1 MKHNQNLGKRHAYR
15 FYIINLRKAW
25 RENNQRTLAKQ
36 ANNNCENDKT
46 FAVQKQRSGNKQKD
60 LNNSVVVNDT
70 TRRTTNDT
78 KKRINNAKRVTNDTK
93 KRTNDTKRVANNTK
107 RVTNDTKKKSNSSRR
122 KKTQGMTYS
131 QKKRA
136 SFNYRNEYFKKNPG
150 IYGNIW
156 FCSQCGKILIGKHNV
171 VIDHIMPLNNVAG
184 VNRTFNTVAICQ
196 KCNSSKSD
204 SVDYRV
210 VKGYLAKLFEVFT
223 SHLPDALAL
232 VLSLI
237 VSLAYQIFNLLF
249 ILVTMPLTLANGKFL
264 TYAVVILTQNSMCFV
279 TEALE
284 ISPIKLKGDSS
295 LKTMPDKQFNKKFA
309 ERVLSFTPLS
319 ILSQEKQKLLVEKA
333 NEMIKKYKFNSVWD
347 ALTFAG
353 ILFAI
358 PEALAQLIHVWD
370 LTKVNPKIVMVLT
383 GTRKLEPKEEVMLQ
397 YLHAIG
403 LDVLLFVPTG
413 YGLVTEDLLRSGL
426 QKIDLGN
433 YNFSIQYS
441 EITSNRKGLLSRLF
455 HRKAK

>member
-25 RENNQRTLAKQ
+25 REYNQRTLAKQ

-46 FAVQKQRSGNKQKD
+46 FSVQKQRSGNKQKD

-70 TRRTTNDT
+70 TKKTTNDT
-78 KKRINNAKRVTNDTK
+78 KKRNNNAKRVTNDTK
-93 KRTNDTKRVANNTK
+93 KRTNDTKRVTNNTKRVANDTK

-264 TYAVVILTQNSMCFV
+264 TYAVVIVIIFAFIFS
-279 TEALE
+279 
-284 ISPIKLKGDSS
+284 KL
-295 LKTMPDKQFNKKFA
+295 
-309 ERVLSFTPLS
+309 
-319 ILSQEKQKLLVEKA
+319 
-333 NEMIKKYKFNSVWD
+333 
-347 ALTFAG
+347 
-353 ILFAI
+353 
-358 PEALAQLIHVWD
+358 
-370 LTKVNPKIVMVLT
+370 
-383 GTRKLEPKEEVMLQ
+383 
-397 YLHAIG
+397 
-403 LDVLLFVPTG
+403 
-413 YGLVTEDLLRSGL
+413 
-426 QKIDLGN
+426 
-433 YNFSIQYS
+433 
-441 EITSNRKGLLSRLF
+441 
-455 HRKAK
+455 

>member
-46 FAVQKQRSGNKQKD
+46 FSVQKQRSGNKQKD

-70 TRRTTNDT
+70 TKKTTNDT

-93 KRTNDTKRVANNTK
+93 KRTNDTKRVTNNTK
-107 RVTNDTKKKSNSSRR
+107 KRTNDTKKKSNSSRR

-156 FCSQCGKILIGKHNV
+156 FCSQCGKILISKHNV

-264 TYAVVILTQNSMCFV
+264 TYAVVIVIIFAFIFS
-279 TEALE
+279 
-284 ISPIKLKGDSS
+284 KL
-295 LKTMPDKQFNKKFA
+295 
-309 ERVLSFTPLS
+309 
-319 ILSQEKQKLLVEKA
+319 
-333 NEMIKKYKFNSVWD
+333 
-347 ALTFAG
+347 
-353 ILFAI
+353 
-358 PEALAQLIHVWD
+358 
-370 LTKVNPKIVMVLT
+370 
-383 GTRKLEPKEEVMLQ
+383 
-397 YLHAIG
+397 
-403 LDVLLFVPTG
+403 
-413 YGLVTEDLLRSGL
+413 
-426 QKIDLGN
+426 
-433 YNFSIQYS
+433 
-441 EITSNRKGLLSRLF
+441 
-455 HRKAK
+455 

>member
-46 FAVQKQRSGNKQKD
+46 FTVQKQRSGNKQKD

-93 KRTNDTKRVANNTK
+93 KRTNDTKRVTNNTK
-107 RVTNDTKKKSNSSRR
+107 KRTNDTKKKSNSSRR

-264 TYAVVILTQNSMCFV
+264 TYAVVIVIIFAFIFS
-279 TEALE
+279 
-284 ISPIKLKGDSS
+284 KL
-295 LKTMPDKQFNKKFA
+295 
-309 ERVLSFTPLS
+309 
-319 ILSQEKQKLLVEKA
+319 
-333 NEMIKKYKFNSVWD
+333 
-347 ALTFAG
+347 
-353 ILFAI
+353 
-358 PEALAQLIHVWD
+358 
-370 LTKVNPKIVMVLT
+370 
-383 GTRKLEPKEEVMLQ
+383 
-397 YLHAIG
+397 
-403 LDVLLFVPTG
+403 
-413 YGLVTEDLLRSGL
+413 
-426 QKIDLGN
+426 
-433 YNFSIQYS
+433 
-441 EITSNRKGLLSRLF
+441 
-455 HRKAK
+455 

>member
-25 RENNQRTLAKQ
+25 RENNQRTLARQ

-46 FAVQKQRSGNKQKD
+46 FSVQKQRSGNKQKD

-70 TRRTTNDT
+70 TKRTTNNAKGVTNNT
-78 KKRINNAKRVTNDTK
+78 KKKINDTK
-93 KRTNDTKRVANNTK
+93 KRTNNAKRVANDTK
-107 RVTNDTKKKSNSSRR
+107 RKSNSSRR

-264 TYAVVILTQNSMCFV
+264 TYVVVIVIIFAFIFS
-279 TEALE
+279 
-284 ISPIKLKGDSS
+284 KL
-295 LKTMPDKQFNKKFA
+295 
-309 ERVLSFTPLS
+309 
-319 ILSQEKQKLLVEKA
+319 
-333 NEMIKKYKFNSVWD
+333 
-347 ALTFAG
+347 
-353 ILFAI
+353 
-358 PEALAQLIHVWD
+358 
-370 LTKVNPKIVMVLT
+370 
-383 GTRKLEPKEEVMLQ
+383 
-397 YLHAIG
+397 
-403 LDVLLFVPTG
+403 
-413 YGLVTEDLLRSGL
+413 
-426 QKIDLGN
+426 
-433 YNFSIQYS
+433 
-441 EITSNRKGLLSRLF
+441 
-455 HRKAK
+455 

>member
-1 MKHNQNLGKRHAYR
+1 VKHNQNLGKRHAYR

-25 RENNQRTLAKQ
+25 RENNQRTLARQ

-46 FAVQKQRSGNKQKD
+46 FSVQKQRSGNKQKD

-70 TRRTTNDT
+70 TKRTTNNAKGVTNNT
-78 KKRINNAKRVTNDTK
+78 KKKINDTK
-93 KRTNDTKRVANNTK
+93 KRTNNAKRVANDTK
-107 RVTNDTKKKSNSSRR
+107 RKSNSSRR

-264 TYAVVILTQNSMCFV
+264 TYAVVIVIIFAFIFS
-279 TEALE
+279 
-284 ISPIKLKGDSS
+284 KL
-295 LKTMPDKQFNKKFA
+295 
-309 ERVLSFTPLS
+309 
-319 ILSQEKQKLLVEKA
+319 
-333 NEMIKKYKFNSVWD
+333 
-347 ALTFAG
+347 
-353 ILFAI
+353 
-358 PEALAQLIHVWD
+358 
-370 LTKVNPKIVMVLT
+370 
-383 GTRKLEPKEEVMLQ
+383 
-397 YLHAIG
+397 
-403 LDVLLFVPTG
+403 
-413 YGLVTEDLLRSGL
+413 
-426 QKIDLGN
+426 
-433 YNFSIQYS
+433 
-441 EITSNRKGLLSRLF
+441 
-455 HRKAK
+455 

>member
-25 RENNQRTLAKQ
+25 REYNQRTLAKQ

-46 FAVQKQRSGNKQKD
+46 FSVQKQRSGNKQKD

-93 KRTNDTKRVANNTK
+93 KRTNDTNRVTNNTK
-107 RVTNDTKKKSNSSRR
+107 KRTNDTKKKSNSSRR

-156 FCSQCGKILIGKHNV
+156 FCSQCGKILIGKYNV

-264 TYAVVILTQNSMCFV
+264 TYAVVIVIIFAFIFS
-279 TEALE
+279 
-284 ISPIKLKGDSS
+284 KL
-295 LKTMPDKQFNKKFA
+295 
-309 ERVLSFTPLS
+309 
-319 ILSQEKQKLLVEKA
+319 
-333 NEMIKKYKFNSVWD
+333 
-347 ALTFAG
+347 
-353 ILFAI
+353 
-358 PEALAQLIHVWD
+358 
-370 LTKVNPKIVMVLT
+370 
-383 GTRKLEPKEEVMLQ
+383 
-397 YLHAIG
+397 
-403 LDVLLFVPTG
+403 
-413 YGLVTEDLLRSGL
+413 
-426 QKIDLGN
+426 
-433 YNFSIQYS
+433 
-441 EITSNRKGLLSRLF
+441 
-455 HRKAK
+455 

>member
-15 FYIINLRKAW
+15 FYIINLRKVW
-25 RENNQRTLAKQ
+25 REYNQRTLAKQ

-46 FAVQKQRSGNKQKD
+46 FSVQKQRSGNKQKD

-70 TRRTTNDT
+70 TKKTTNDT
-78 KKRINNAKRVTNDTK
+78 KKRNNNAKRVTNDTK

-264 TYAVVILTQNSMCFV
+264 TYAVVIVIIFAFIFS
-279 TEALE
+279 
-284 ISPIKLKGDSS
+284 KL
-295 LKTMPDKQFNKKFA
+295 
-309 ERVLSFTPLS
+309 
-319 ILSQEKQKLLVEKA
+319 
-333 NEMIKKYKFNSVWD
+333 
-347 ALTFAG
+347 
-353 ILFAI
+353 
-358 PEALAQLIHVWD
+358 
-370 LTKVNPKIVMVLT
+370 
-383 GTRKLEPKEEVMLQ
+383 
-397 YLHAIG
+397 
-403 LDVLLFVPTG
+403 
-413 YGLVTEDLLRSGL
+413 
-426 QKIDLGN
+426 
-433 YNFSIQYS
+433 
-441 EITSNRKGLLSRLF
+441 
-455 HRKAK
+455 

>member
-70 TRRTTNDT
+70 TKRTTNDT

-93 KRTNDTKRVANNTK
+93 SVTNNTK
-107 RVTNDTKKKSNSSRR
+107 RVTNNTKKRTNDTKKKSNSSRR

-223 SHLPDALAL
+223 SHLPDSLAL

-264 TYAVVILTQNSMCFV
+264 TYAVVIVIIFAFIFS
-279 TEALE
+279 
-284 ISPIKLKGDSS
+284 KL
-295 LKTMPDKQFNKKFA
+295 
-309 ERVLSFTPLS
+309 
-319 ILSQEKQKLLVEKA
+319 
-333 NEMIKKYKFNSVWD
+333 
-347 ALTFAG
+347 
-353 ILFAI
+353 
-358 PEALAQLIHVWD
+358 
-370 LTKVNPKIVMVLT
+370 
-383 GTRKLEPKEEVMLQ
+383 
-397 YLHAIG
+397 
-403 LDVLLFVPTG
+403 
-413 YGLVTEDLLRSGL
+413 
-426 QKIDLGN
+426 
-433 YNFSIQYS
+433 
-441 EITSNRKGLLSRLF
+441 
-455 HRKAK
+455 

>member
-25 RENNQRTLAKQ
+25 RENNQRTLARQ

-46 FAVQKQRSGNKQKD
+46 FSVQKQRSGNKQKD

-70 TRRTTNDT
+70 TKRTTNDT
-78 KKRINNAKRVTNDTK
+78 KKRINNAKGVTSN
-93 KRTNDTKRVANNTK
+93 TKRGTNNAK
-107 RVTNDTKKKSNSSRR
+107 RVTNDIKKKSNSSRR

-223 SHLPDALAL
+223 SHLPNALAL

-264 TYAVVILTQNSMCFV
+264 TYAVVIVIIFAFIFS
-279 TEALE
+279 
-284 ISPIKLKGDSS
+284 KL
-295 LKTMPDKQFNKKFA
+295 
-309 ERVLSFTPLS
+309 
-319 ILSQEKQKLLVEKA
+319 
-333 NEMIKKYKFNSVWD
+333 
-347 ALTFAG
+347 
-353 ILFAI
+353 
-358 PEALAQLIHVWD
+358 
-370 LTKVNPKIVMVLT
+370 
-383 GTRKLEPKEEVMLQ
+383 
-397 YLHAIG
+397 
-403 LDVLLFVPTG
+403 
-413 YGLVTEDLLRSGL
+413 
-426 QKIDLGN
+426 
-433 YNFSIQYS
+433 
-441 EITSNRKGLLSRLF
+441 
-455 HRKAK
+455 

>member
-25 RENNQRTLAKQ
+25 REYNQRTLAKQ

-46 FAVQKQRSGNKQKD
+46 FSVQKQRSGNKQKD

-70 TRRTTNDT
+70 TKKTTNDT
-78 KKRINNAKRVTNDTK
+78 KKRNNNAKRVTNDTK
-93 KRTNDTKRVANNTK
+93 KRTNDTKRVTNNTKRVANNTK

-136 SFNYRNEYFKKNPG
+136 SCNYRNEYFKKNPG

-223 SHLPDALAL
+223 SHLPDALAM

-264 TYAVVILTQNSMCFV
+264 TYAVVIVIIFAFIFS
-279 TEALE
+279 
-284 ISPIKLKGDSS
+284 KL
-295 LKTMPDKQFNKKFA
+295 
-309 ERVLSFTPLS
+309 
-319 ILSQEKQKLLVEKA
+319 
-333 NEMIKKYKFNSVWD
+333 
-347 ALTFAG
+347 
-353 ILFAI
+353 
-358 PEALAQLIHVWD
+358 
-370 LTKVNPKIVMVLT
+370 
-383 GTRKLEPKEEVMLQ
+383 
-397 YLHAIG
+397 
-403 LDVLLFVPTG
+403 
-413 YGLVTEDLLRSGL
+413 
-426 QKIDLGN
+426 
-433 YNFSIQYS
+433 
-441 EITSNRKGLLSRLF
+441 
-455 HRKAK
+455 

>member
-1 MKHNQNLGKRHAYR
+1 VKHNQNLGKRHAYR

-46 FAVQKQRSGNKQKD
+46 FSVQKQRSGNKQKD

-70 TRRTTNDT
+70 TKKTTNDT

-93 KRTNDTKRVANNTK
+93 KRTNDTKRVTNNTK
-107 RVTNDTKKKSNSSRR
+107 KRTNDTKKKSNSSRR

-264 TYAVVILTQNSMCFV
+264 TYAVVIVIIFAFIFS
-279 TEALE
+279 
-284 ISPIKLKGDSS
+284 KL
-295 LKTMPDKQFNKKFA
+295 
-309 ERVLSFTPLS
+309 
-319 ILSQEKQKLLVEKA
+319 
-333 NEMIKKYKFNSVWD
+333 
-347 ALTFAG
+347 
-353 ILFAI
+353 
-358 PEALAQLIHVWD
+358 
-370 LTKVNPKIVMVLT
+370 
-383 GTRKLEPKEEVMLQ
+383 
-397 YLHAIG
+397 
-403 LDVLLFVPTG
+403 
-413 YGLVTEDLLRSGL
+413 
-426 QKIDLGN
+426 
-433 YNFSIQYS
+433 
-441 EITSNRKGLLSRLF
+441 
-455 HRKAK
+455 

>member
-25 RENNQRTLAKQ
+25 REYNQRTLAKQ

-78 KKRINNAKRVTNDTK
+78 KKRINNAKRVTNNTK

-131 QKKRA
+131 QKKRV

-264 TYAVVILTQNSMCFV
+264 TYAVVIVIIFAFIFS
-279 TEALE
+279 
-284 ISPIKLKGDSS
+284 KL
-295 LKTMPDKQFNKKFA
+295 
-309 ERVLSFTPLS
+309 
-319 ILSQEKQKLLVEKA
+319 
-333 NEMIKKYKFNSVWD
+333 
-347 ALTFAG
+347 
-353 ILFAI
+353 
-358 PEALAQLIHVWD
+358 
-370 LTKVNPKIVMVLT
+370 
-383 GTRKLEPKEEVMLQ
+383 
-397 YLHAIG
+397 
-403 LDVLLFVPTG
+403 
-413 YGLVTEDLLRSGL
+413 
-426 QKIDLGN
+426 
-433 YNFSIQYS
+433 
-441 EITSNRKGLLSRLF
+441 
-455 HRKAK
+455 

>member
-25 RENNQRTLAKQ
+25 REYNQRTLAKQ

-46 FAVQKQRSGNKQKD
+46 FSVQKQRSGNKQKD

-70 TRRTTNDT
+70 TKKTTNDT
-78 KKRINNAKRVTNDTK
+78 KKRNNNAKRVTNDTK
-93 KRTNDTKRVANNTK
+93 KRTNDTKRVTNDTKRVANNTK

-264 TYAVVILTQNSMCFV
+264 TYAVVIVIIFAFIFS
-279 TEALE
+279 
-284 ISPIKLKGDSS
+284 KL
-295 LKTMPDKQFNKKFA
+295 
-309 ERVLSFTPLS
+309 
-319 ILSQEKQKLLVEKA
+319 
-333 NEMIKKYKFNSVWD
+333 
-347 ALTFAG
+347 
-353 ILFAI
+353 
-358 PEALAQLIHVWD
+358 
-370 LTKVNPKIVMVLT
+370 
-383 GTRKLEPKEEVMLQ
+383 
-397 YLHAIG
+397 
-403 LDVLLFVPTG
+403 
-413 YGLVTEDLLRSGL
+413 
-426 QKIDLGN
+426 
-433 YNFSIQYS
+433 
-441 EITSNRKGLLSRLF
+441 
-455 HRKAK
+455 

>member
-1 MKHNQNLGKRHAYR
+1 MKHNQNLGKRHTYR

-46 FAVQKQRSGNKQKD
+46 FSVQKQRSGNKQKD

-70 TRRTTNDT
+70 TKKTTNDT

-93 KRTNDTKRVANNTK
+93 KRTNDTKRVTNNTK
-107 RVTNDTKKKSNSSRR
+107 KRTNDTKKKSNSSRR

-264 TYAVVILTQNSMCFV
+264 TYAVVIVIIFAFIFS
-279 TEALE
+279 
-284 ISPIKLKGDSS
+284 KL
-295 LKTMPDKQFNKKFA
+295 
-309 ERVLSFTPLS
+309 
-319 ILSQEKQKLLVEKA
+319 
-333 NEMIKKYKFNSVWD
+333 
-347 ALTFAG
+347 
-353 ILFAI
+353 
-358 PEALAQLIHVWD
+358 
-370 LTKVNPKIVMVLT
+370 
-383 GTRKLEPKEEVMLQ
+383 
-397 YLHAIG
+397 
-403 LDVLLFVPTG
+403 
-413 YGLVTEDLLRSGL
+413 
-426 QKIDLGN
+426 
-433 YNFSIQYS
+433 
-441 EITSNRKGLLSRLF
+441 
-455 HRKAK
+455 

>member
-25 RENNQRTLAKQ
+25 REYNQRTLAKQ

-46 FAVQKQRSGNKQKD
+46 FSVQKQRSGNKQKD

-70 TRRTTNDT
+70 TKKTTNDT
-78 KKRINNAKRVTNDTK
+78 KKRNNNAKRVTNDTK
-93 KRTNDTKRVANNTK
+93 KRTNDTKRVTNNTKRVANNTK

-264 TYAVVILTQNSMCFV
+264 TYAVVIVIIFAFIFS
-279 TEALE
+279 
-284 ISPIKLKGDSS
+284 KL
-295 LKTMPDKQFNKKFA
+295 
-309 ERVLSFTPLS
+309 
-319 ILSQEKQKLLVEKA
+319 
-333 NEMIKKYKFNSVWD
+333 
-347 ALTFAG
+347 
-353 ILFAI
+353 
-358 PEALAQLIHVWD
+358 
-370 LTKVNPKIVMVLT
+370 
-383 GTRKLEPKEEVMLQ
+383 
-397 YLHAIG
+397 
-403 LDVLLFVPTG
+403 
-413 YGLVTEDLLRSGL
+413 
-426 QKIDLGN
+426 
-433 YNFSIQYS
+433 
-441 EITSNRKGLLSRLF
+441 
-455 HRKAK
+455 

>member
-25 RENNQRTLAKQ
+25 REYNQRTLAKQ

-46 FAVQKQRSGNKQKD
+46 FSVQKQRSGNKQKD

-70 TRRTTNDT
+70 TKKTTNDT
-78 KKRINNAKRVTNDTK
+78 KKRNNNAKRVTNDTKRVTNNTK
-93 KRTNDTKRVANNTK
+93 KRTNDTKRVA
-107 RVTNDTKKKSNSSRR
+107 NDTKKKSNSSRR

-264 TYAVVILTQNSMCFV
+264 TYAVVIVIIFAFIFS
-279 TEALE
+279 
-284 ISPIKLKGDSS
+284 KL
-295 LKTMPDKQFNKKFA
+295 
-309 ERVLSFTPLS
+309 
-319 ILSQEKQKLLVEKA
+319 
-333 NEMIKKYKFNSVWD
+333 
-347 ALTFAG
+347 
-353 ILFAI
+353 
-358 PEALAQLIHVWD
+358 
-370 LTKVNPKIVMVLT
+370 
-383 GTRKLEPKEEVMLQ
+383 
-397 YLHAIG
+397 
-403 LDVLLFVPTG
+403 
-413 YGLVTEDLLRSGL
+413 
-426 QKIDLGN
+426 
-433 YNFSIQYS
+433 
-441 EITSNRKGLLSRLF
+441 
-455 HRKAK
+455 

>member
-46 FAVQKQRSGNKQKD
+46 FSVQKQRSGNKQKD

-78 KKRINNAKRVTNDTK
+78 KKRINNAKRVTNDTKKRTNDTK

-237 VSLAYQIFNLLF
+237 VSLAYQIFNLFF
-249 ILVTMPLTLANGKFL
+249 ILVTMLLTLANGKFL
-264 TYAVVILTQNSMCFV
+264 TYAVVIVIIFAFIFS
-279 TEALE
+279 
-284 ISPIKLKGDSS
+284 KL
-295 LKTMPDKQFNKKFA
+295 
-309 ERVLSFTPLS
+309 
-319 ILSQEKQKLLVEKA
+319 
-333 NEMIKKYKFNSVWD
+333 
-347 ALTFAG
+347 
-353 ILFAI
+353 
-358 PEALAQLIHVWD
+358 
-370 LTKVNPKIVMVLT
+370 
-383 GTRKLEPKEEVMLQ
+383 
-397 YLHAIG
+397 
-403 LDVLLFVPTG
+403 
-413 YGLVTEDLLRSGL
+413 
-426 QKIDLGN
+426 
-433 YNFSIQYS
+433 
-441 EITSNRKGLLSRLF
+441 
-455 HRKAK
+455 

>member
-25 RENNQRTLAKQ
+25 REYNQRTLAKQ

-46 FAVQKQRSGNKQKD
+46 FSVQKQRSGNKQKD

-70 TRRTTNDT
+70 TKKTTNDT
-78 KKRINNAKRVTNDTK
+78 KKRNNNAKRVTNDTK
-93 KRTNDTKRVANNTK
+93 KRTNDTKRVTNNTKRVANNTK

-237 VSLAYQIFNLLF
+237 VSLAYLIFNLLF

-264 TYAVVILTQNSMCFV
+264 TYAVVIVIIFAFIFS
-279 TEALE
+279 
-284 ISPIKLKGDSS
+284 KL
-295 LKTMPDKQFNKKFA
+295 
-309 ERVLSFTPLS
+309 
-319 ILSQEKQKLLVEKA
+319 
-333 NEMIKKYKFNSVWD
+333 
-347 ALTFAG
+347 
-353 ILFAI
+353 
-358 PEALAQLIHVWD
+358 
-370 LTKVNPKIVMVLT
+370 
-383 GTRKLEPKEEVMLQ
+383 
-397 YLHAIG
+397 
-403 LDVLLFVPTG
+403 
-413 YGLVTEDLLRSGL
+413 
-426 QKIDLGN
+426 
-433 YNFSIQYS
+433 
-441 EITSNRKGLLSRLF
+441 
-455 HRKAK
+455 

>member
-25 RENNQRTLAKQ
+25 RENNQRTLARQ

-46 FAVQKQRSGNKQKD
+46 FSVQKQRSGNKQKD

-70 TRRTTNDT
+70 TKRTTNNAKGVTNNT
-78 KKRINNAKRVTNDTK
+78 KKKINDTK
-93 KRTNDTKRVANNTK
+93 KRTNNAKRVANDTK
-107 RVTNDTKKKSNSSRR
+107 RKSNSSRR

-223 SHLPDALAL
+223 SHLPDTLAL

-264 TYAVVILTQNSMCFV
+264 TYAVVIVIIFAFIFS
-279 TEALE
+279 
-284 ISPIKLKGDSS
+284 KL
-295 LKTMPDKQFNKKFA
+295 
-309 ERVLSFTPLS
+309 
-319 ILSQEKQKLLVEKA
+319 
-333 NEMIKKYKFNSVWD
+333 
-347 ALTFAG
+347 
-353 ILFAI
+353 
-358 PEALAQLIHVWD
+358 
-370 LTKVNPKIVMVLT
+370 
-383 GTRKLEPKEEVMLQ
+383 
-397 YLHAIG
+397 
-403 LDVLLFVPTG
+403 
-413 YGLVTEDLLRSGL
+413 
-426 QKIDLGN
+426 
-433 YNFSIQYS
+433 
-441 EITSNRKGLLSRLF
+441 
-455 HRKAK
+455 

>member
-25 RENNQRTLAKQ
+25 REYNQRTLAKQ

-46 FAVQKQRSGNKQKD
+46 FSVQKQRSGNKQKD

-70 TRRTTNDT
+70 TKRTTNNA

-93 KRTNDTKRVANNTK
+93 R
-107 RVTNDTKKKSNSSRR
+107 KSNSSRR
-122 KKTQGMTYS
+122 KKTQGITYS

-232 VLSLI
+232 VLS
-237 VSLAYQIFNLLF
+237 
-249 ILVTMPLTLANGKFL
+249 
-264 TYAVVILTQNSMCFV
+264 
-279 TEALE
+279 
-284 ISPIKLKGDSS
+284 
-295 LKTMPDKQFNKKFA
+295 
-309 ERVLSFTPLS
+309 
-319 ILSQEKQKLLVEKA
+319 
-333 NEMIKKYKFNSVWD
+333 
-347 ALTFAG
+347 
-353 ILFAI
+353 
-358 PEALAQLIHVWD
+358 
-370 LTKVNPKIVMVLT
+370 
-383 GTRKLEPKEEVMLQ
+383 
-397 YLHAIG
+397 
-403 LDVLLFVPTG
+403 
-413 YGLVTEDLLRSGL
+413 
-426 QKIDLGN
+426 
-433 YNFSIQYS
+433 
-441 EITSNRKGLLSRLF
+441 
-455 HRKAK
+455 

>member
-25 RENNQRTLAKQ
+25 REYTQRTLAKQ

-46 FAVQKQRSGNKQKD
+46 FSVQKQRSGNKQKD

-93 KRTNDTKRVANNTK
+93 KRTNDTKRVTNNTK
-107 RVTNDTKKKSNSSRR
+107 KRTNDTKKKSNSSRR

-264 TYAVVILTQNSMCFV
+264 TYAVVIVIIFAFIFS
-279 TEALE
+279 
-284 ISPIKLKGDSS
+284 KL
-295 LKTMPDKQFNKKFA
+295 
-309 ERVLSFTPLS
+309 
-319 ILSQEKQKLLVEKA
+319 
-333 NEMIKKYKFNSVWD
+333 
-347 ALTFAG
+347 
-353 ILFAI
+353 
-358 PEALAQLIHVWD
+358 
-370 LTKVNPKIVMVLT
+370 
-383 GTRKLEPKEEVMLQ
+383 
-397 YLHAIG
+397 
-403 LDVLLFVPTG
+403 
-413 YGLVTEDLLRSGL
+413 
-426 QKIDLGN
+426 
-433 YNFSIQYS
+433 
-441 EITSNRKGLLSRLF
+441 
-455 HRKAK
+455 

>member
-78 KKRINNAKRVTNDTK
+78 KKRINYAKRVTNDTKKRTNDTK

-237 VSLAYQIFNLLF
+237 VSLVYQIFNLLF

-264 TYAVVILTQNSMCFV
+264 TYAVVIVIIFAFIFS
-279 TEALE
+279 
-284 ISPIKLKGDSS
+284 KL
-295 LKTMPDKQFNKKFA
+295 
-309 ERVLSFTPLS
+309 
-319 ILSQEKQKLLVEKA
+319 
-333 NEMIKKYKFNSVWD
+333 
-347 ALTFAG
+347 
-353 ILFAI
+353 
-358 PEALAQLIHVWD
+358 
-370 LTKVNPKIVMVLT
+370 
-383 GTRKLEPKEEVMLQ
+383 
-397 YLHAIG
+397 
-403 LDVLLFVPTG
+403 
-413 YGLVTEDLLRSGL
+413 
-426 QKIDLGN
+426 
-433 YNFSIQYS
+433 
-441 EITSNRKGLLSRLF
+441 
-455 HRKAK
+455 

>member
-25 RENNQRTLAKQ
+25 REYNQRTLAKQ

-46 FAVQKQRSGNKQKD
+46 FSVQKQRSGNKQKD

-70 TRRTTNDT
+70 TKKTTNDT
-78 KKRINNAKRVTNDTK
+78 KKRNNNAKRVTNDTK

-232 VLSLI
+232 VLFLI

-264 TYAVVILTQNSMCFV
+264 TYAVVIVIIFAFIFS
-279 TEALE
+279 
-284 ISPIKLKGDSS
+284 KL
-295 LKTMPDKQFNKKFA
+295 
-309 ERVLSFTPLS
+309 
-319 ILSQEKQKLLVEKA
+319 
-333 NEMIKKYKFNSVWD
+333 
-347 ALTFAG
+347 
-353 ILFAI
+353 
-358 PEALAQLIHVWD
+358 
-370 LTKVNPKIVMVLT
+370 
-383 GTRKLEPKEEVMLQ
+383 
-397 YLHAIG
+397 
-403 LDVLLFVPTG
+403 
-413 YGLVTEDLLRSGL
+413 
-426 QKIDLGN
+426 
-433 YNFSIQYS
+433 
-441 EITSNRKGLLSRLF
+441 
-455 HRKAK
+455 

>member
-46 FAVQKQRSGNKQKD
+46 FSVQKQRSGNKQKD
-60 LNNSVVVNDT
+60 LNNSVVVNDIT
-70 TRRTTNDT
+70 KRTTNDT

-93 KRTNDTKRVANNTK
+93 KRTNDTKRVTNNTK
-107 RVTNDTKKKSNSSRR
+107 KRTNDTKKKSNSSRR

-264 TYAVVILTQNSMCFV
+264 TYAVVIVIIFAFIFS
-279 TEALE
+279 
-284 ISPIKLKGDSS
+284 KL
-295 LKTMPDKQFNKKFA
+295 
-309 ERVLSFTPLS
+309 
-319 ILSQEKQKLLVEKA
+319 
-333 NEMIKKYKFNSVWD
+333 
-347 ALTFAG
+347 
-353 ILFAI
+353 
-358 PEALAQLIHVWD
+358 
-370 LTKVNPKIVMVLT
+370 
-383 GTRKLEPKEEVMLQ
+383 
-397 YLHAIG
+397 
-403 LDVLLFVPTG
+403 
-413 YGLVTEDLLRSGL
+413 
-426 QKIDLGN
+426 
-433 YNFSIQYS
+433 
-441 EITSNRKGLLSRLF
+441 
-455 HRKAK
+455 

>member
-25 RENNQRTLAKQ
+25 REYNQRTLAKQ

-46 FAVQKQRSGNKQKD
+46 FSVQKQRSGNKQKD
-60 LNNSVVVNDT
+60 LNNSVVVNDIT
-70 TRRTTNDT
+70 KKTTNDT
-78 KKRINNAKRVTNDTK
+78 KKRNNNAKRVTNDTK
-93 KRTNDTKRVANNTK
+93 KRTNDTRRGTNNTKRVANN
-107 RVTNDTKKKSNSSRR
+107 TKKKSNSSRR

-156 FCSQCGKILIGKHNV
+156 FCSQCGKILIGKNNV

-264 TYAVVILTQNSMCFV
+264 TYAVVIVIIFAFIFS
-279 TEALE
+279 
-284 ISPIKLKGDSS
+284 KL
-295 LKTMPDKQFNKKFA
+295 
-309 ERVLSFTPLS
+309 
-319 ILSQEKQKLLVEKA
+319 
-333 NEMIKKYKFNSVWD
+333 
-347 ALTFAG
+347 
-353 ILFAI
+353 
-358 PEALAQLIHVWD
+358 
-370 LTKVNPKIVMVLT
+370 
-383 GTRKLEPKEEVMLQ
+383 
-397 YLHAIG
+397 
-403 LDVLLFVPTG
+403 
-413 YGLVTEDLLRSGL
+413 
-426 QKIDLGN
+426 
-433 YNFSIQYS
+433 
-441 EITSNRKGLLSRLF
+441 
-455 HRKAK
+455 

>member
-36 ANNNCENDKT
+36 ANNNCENNKT
-46 FAVQKQRSGNKQKD
+46 FSVQKQRSGNKQKD

-264 TYAVVILTQNSMCFV
+264 TYAVVIVIIFAFIFS
-279 TEALE
+279 
-284 ISPIKLKGDSS
+284 KL
-295 LKTMPDKQFNKKFA
+295 
-309 ERVLSFTPLS
+309 
-319 ILSQEKQKLLVEKA
+319 
-333 NEMIKKYKFNSVWD
+333 
-347 ALTFAG
+347 
-353 ILFAI
+353 
-358 PEALAQLIHVWD
+358 
-370 LTKVNPKIVMVLT
+370 
-383 GTRKLEPKEEVMLQ
+383 
-397 YLHAIG
+397 
-403 LDVLLFVPTG
+403 
-413 YGLVTEDLLRSGL
+413 
-426 QKIDLGN
+426 
-433 YNFSIQYS
+433 
-441 EITSNRKGLLSRLF
+441 
-455 HRKAK
+455 

>member
-25 RENNQRTLAKQ
+25 REYNQRTLAKQ

-46 FAVQKQRSGNKQKD
+46 FSVQKQRSGNKQKD

-70 TRRTTNDT
+70 TKKTTNDT
-78 KKRINNAKRVTNDTK
+78 KKRNNNAKRVTNDTK
-93 KRTNDTKRVANNTK
+93 KRTNDTKSVTNNTK
-107 RVTNDTKKKSNSSRR
+107 RVTNNTKKRTNDTKKKSNSSRR

-264 TYAVVILTQNSMCFV
+264 TYAVVIVIIFAFIFS
-279 TEALE
+279 
-284 ISPIKLKGDSS
+284 KL
-295 LKTMPDKQFNKKFA
+295 
-309 ERVLSFTPLS
+309 
-319 ILSQEKQKLLVEKA
+319 
-333 NEMIKKYKFNSVWD
+333 
-347 ALTFAG
+347 
-353 ILFAI
+353 
-358 PEALAQLIHVWD
+358 
-370 LTKVNPKIVMVLT
+370 
-383 GTRKLEPKEEVMLQ
+383 
-397 YLHAIG
+397 
-403 LDVLLFVPTG
+403 
-413 YGLVTEDLLRSGL
+413 
-426 QKIDLGN
+426 
-433 YNFSIQYS
+433 
-441 EITSNRKGLLSRLF
+441 
-455 HRKAK
+455 

>member
-36 ANNNCENDKT
+36 ASNNCENDKT

-264 TYAVVILTQNSMCFV
+264 TYAVVIVIIFAFIFS
-279 TEALE
+279 
-284 ISPIKLKGDSS
+284 KL
-295 LKTMPDKQFNKKFA
+295 
-309 ERVLSFTPLS
+309 
-319 ILSQEKQKLLVEKA
+319 
-333 NEMIKKYKFNSVWD
+333 
-347 ALTFAG
+347 
-353 ILFAI
+353 
-358 PEALAQLIHVWD
+358 
-370 LTKVNPKIVMVLT
+370 
-383 GTRKLEPKEEVMLQ
+383 
-397 YLHAIG
+397 
-403 LDVLLFVPTG
+403 
-413 YGLVTEDLLRSGL
+413 
-426 QKIDLGN
+426 
-433 YNFSIQYS
+433 
-441 EITSNRKGLLSRLF
+441 
-455 HRKAK
+455 